1 MPSYKYL
8 IVGGG
13 MTAAAAIGGI
23 RELDLAGSIGVIAS
37 EPHQPYNRPP
47 LSKGLWKGTSL
58 DSIWR
63 AAADDNL
70 TFHQGRTARNLDAQ
84 GKRVT
89 DDRGTVHEFEKLLLA
104 TGCRTRTFPF
114 GQDEIIYFRTVDDYE
129 RLRNAAAHLDRFAV
143 IGGGFI
149 GSEIAAA
156 LAMNGKKVTWIF
168 PDEFVGSRMYPPELA
183 RSLTELYRERGV
195 EVIAGAKV
203 TGCESRAGESTLTVH
218 NDQSGADRK
227 IVVDGVVA
235 GIGVQPNVELAQAAG
250 LSVDN
255 GIRVDASLRTDNPDI
270 YAAGDVASI
279 FDPLLREWRRVEH
292 EDCANTMGAHAGVA
306 MAGRTVSY
314 EHRPFFYSDIFE
326 MGYEAVGEVDSRLDM
341 ITDWKTPC
349 REGVIYYLREG
360 RVRGVLIW
368 NIFGL
373 VDGAKRLIGSAT
385 AIHPSDREGRLPT

>member
-1 MPSYKYL
+1 
-8 IVGGG
+8 
-13 MTAAAAIGGI
+13 
-23 RELDLAGSIGVIAS
+23 
-37 EPHQPYNRPP
+37 
-47 LSKGLWKGTSL
+47 
-58 DSIWR
+58 
-63 AAADDNL
+63 
-70 TFHQGRTARNLDAQ
+70 
-84 GKRVT
+84 
-89 DDRGTVHEFEKLLLA
+89 
-104 TGCRTRTFPF
+104 
-114 GQDEIIYFRTVDDYE
+114 
-129 RLRNAAAHLDRFAV
+129 
-143 IGGGFI
+143 
-149 GSEIAAA
+149 
-156 LAMNGKKVTWIF
+156 
-168 PDEFVGSRMYPPELA
+168 
-183 RSLTELYRERGV
+183 
-195 EVIAGAKV
+195 
-203 TGCESRAGESTLTVH
+203 
-218 NDQSGADRK
+218 
-227 IVVDGVVA
+227 VDGVVA

-279 FDPLLREWRRVEH
+279 FDPLLKEWRRVEH

-385 AIHPSDREGRLPT
+385 SIHPSDREGRLPT